1 MGDVLLDMTNP
12 LTACV
17 LGLAVLC
24 ACTGHT
30 VVSPSVATSSGAPRE
45 SPQTPPAFQD
55 AGQIMTWLQAATP
68 PARDCIPPVGDN
80 GIGCRFEGEWIE
92 IYSLSDPTN
101 PLDTRHLPHQ
111 PMIAGTTW
119 LIEAS
124 SLPQAQ
130 ALQRLLGGVIFI
142 HPKGQ

>member
-1 MGDVLLDMTNP
+1 M
-12 LTACV
+12 ACV
-17 LGLAVLC
+17 LGVAVLC
-24 ACTGHT
+24 ACTGRSPA
-30 VVSPSVATSSGAPRE
+30 SPSIETSSGAPHE

-68 PARDCIPPVGDN
+68 PARQCLPPIGDT
-80 GIGCRFEGEWIE
+80 GIRCRFEGEWID
-92 IYSLSDPTN
+92 ILSRSDPTN
-101 PLDTRHLPHQ
+101 PVDTRSLRHDRV
-111 PMIAGTTW
+111 IAGTTW

-142 HPKGQ
+142 HPKGK